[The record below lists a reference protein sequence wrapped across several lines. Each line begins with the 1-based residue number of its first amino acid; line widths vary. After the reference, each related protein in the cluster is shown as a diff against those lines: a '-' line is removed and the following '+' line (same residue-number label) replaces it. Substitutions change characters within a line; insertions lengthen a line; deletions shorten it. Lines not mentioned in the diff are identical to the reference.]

1 MLTIALTGGIG
12 CGKSEATKI
21 FSSLGVPI
29 VDLDVISHQ
38 LTAEKQPLLNQI
50 AAAFGQEFITASDAL
65 DRTKMRQLVFANEK
79 ARKQLNE
86 ILHPAIYKEAI
97 KQLHQYS
104 DQPYTVLA
112 IPLLEEGSIYAPA
125 IDRVLVVDCE
135 PEKQIERVKQRSNL
149 TEAEIKQIIGAQMPR
164 KSRIKMADDLIENND
179 SIEDLRHKIENLH
192 QKYIKTCI
200 VSKTIS

>member
-50 AAAFGQEFITASDAL
+50 AAVFGQEFITASEAL

-79 ARKQLNE
+79 ARKQLNA

-112 IPLLEEGSIYAPA
+112 IPLLEQDSIYKPA

-149 TEAEIKQIIGAQMPR
+149 TEGEIKQIIEAQMPS
-164 KSRIKMADDLIENND
+164 KSRIKMADDIIENND